1 MKTNSP
7 IAIVSAPNNCPLKR
21 VPSANIRRPGS
32 KLGGCNSFESIRMS
46 AASTNVG
53 GSLTPK
59 ISAPG
64 VNPLPGVDSD
74 IINTAGTRLLIID
87 YKKSDFILLRK

>member
-1 MKTNSP
+1 M
-7 IAIVSAPNNCPLKR
+7 VSAPNNCPLKR
-21 VPSANIRRPGS
+21 VPSANIKRPCS
-32 KLGGCNSFESIRMS
+32 KLGGCNSFESIRIS
-46 AASTNVG
+46 AASVNVG

-74 IINTAGTRLLIID
+74 IINTAITRLLIVD
-87 YKKSDFILLRK
+87 YKKSDFIGKIVILLQK

>member
-1 MKTNSP
+1 
-7 IAIVSAPNNCPLKR
+7 
-21 VPSANIRRPGS
+21 
-32 KLGGCNSFESIRMS
+32 
-46 AASTNVG
+46 
-53 GSLTPK
+53 
-59 ISAPG
+59 